1 MGQGAAAGLSWPRS
15 CLPLAGPHEEMW
27 QQGPAFHGLPR
38 RWARGQVSGL
48 ALGEPGAADPGKAGC
63 PASGSETRIKGYNLG
78 LGQGLAGPG

>member
-1 MGQGAAAGLSWPRS
+1 MGQGATAALSWPRS

-48 ALGEPGAADPGKAGC
+48 ALGSPEQPVQVRQAVLPLALKPGSKATTW
-63 PASGSETRIKGYNLG
+63 A
-78 LGQGLAGPG
+78 